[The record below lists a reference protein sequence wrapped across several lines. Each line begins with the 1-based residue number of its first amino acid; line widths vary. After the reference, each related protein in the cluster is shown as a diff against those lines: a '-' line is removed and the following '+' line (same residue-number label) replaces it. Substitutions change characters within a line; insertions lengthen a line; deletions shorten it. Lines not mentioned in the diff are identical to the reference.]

1 MQFVREMGVKTLEDL
16 KRKNLNHHQTIGLKY
31 FDEFEQRIPRNE
43 MIQLQGV
50 VLRTL
55 QTIDPLLIGTTCG
68 SL

>member
-1 MQFVREMGVKTLEDL
+1 MQFVREMGVKTLDDL
-16 KRKNLNHHQTIGLKY
+16 RRKNLNHHQAIGLKY

-50 VLRTL
+50 VLRAL
-55 QTIDPLLIGTTCG
+55 QAIDPLLIGTTCG